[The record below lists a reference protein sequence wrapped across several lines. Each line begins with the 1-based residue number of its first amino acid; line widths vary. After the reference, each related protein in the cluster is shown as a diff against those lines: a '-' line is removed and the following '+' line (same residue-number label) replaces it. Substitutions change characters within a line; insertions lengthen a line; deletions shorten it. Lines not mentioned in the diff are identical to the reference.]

1 MKKITSI
8 LFSILFI
15 ISSLFYLISE
25 FITISLCEASYN
37 GYIYNTISELALP
50 KGMLWHNT
58 PSSFSPLA
66 LLMNLALI
74 ISGILFFIS
83 YTFSIKNYLKKSFRP
98 YGIFLALLVAIG
110 SILVAIFHGG
120 KDYLGIHEISTSFVF
135 IGGNLCI
142 ILTMLFLNEKK
153 LIFKTIGIFLG
164 IIGILSSIVIFYTSI
179 TNKTQI
185 LAILERLAVYPIII
199 FELMIGIYTL
209 KKALKIK
216 KSPKTKY

>member
-15 ISSLFYLISE
+15 ISSLFYLVSE
-25 FITISLCEASYN
+25 FITISLCEASYR
-37 GYIYNTISELALP
+37 GYIHNTISELALP
-50 KGMLWHNT
+50 KGMLWHNM
-58 PSSFSPLA
+58 PSTFSPLA

-74 ISGILFFIS
+74 ISGILFFLS
-83 YTFSIKNYLKKSFRP
+83 YTFLVKNYLNRKFRP
-98 YGIFLALLVAIG
+98 FGIALALLVAIG

-120 KDYLGIHEISTSFVF
+120 KDYLGMHEISTAFVF

-142 ILTMLFLNEKK
+142 ILTMIFLNDKAK
-153 LIFKTIGIFLG
+153 IFKDFGIFLG
-164 IIGILSSIVIFYTSI
+164 LIGILSSITIFYTSI
-179 TNKTQI
+179 INKTQI

-209 KKALKIK
+209 KKIPLA
-216 KSPKTKY
+216 